1 MFVKNIKNVDCK
13 NMSKNILLILHN
25 FKILLNKINKAM
37 FDFFYLFSRNFYNNQ
52 EKINN

>member
-13 NMSKNILLILHN
+13 NMSKNILLILHS

-37 FDFFYLFSRNFYNNQ
+37 FDFFTYFPETSIITKKN
-52 EKINN
+52 K